1 MLFSLGAPL
10 TLRTF
15 SLGLSLVAATLLLSF
30 TLALS
35 QVRAFPRA
43 EAGMQPSNAS
53 PGPILIRIF
62 KRESELELWLRDG
75 DRFQLYATYP
85 ICFWSGK
92 LGPKER
98 EGDRQAPEGFYSV
111 GLDQLRVMGR
121 HPRSFDIAFPN
132 AFDRALGRSGSYI
145 LVHGGCTSI
154 GCFAMTDPVM
164 EKIYQ
169 LGEEALR
176 QGQDQIP
183 VHIFPFHM
191 TEANLAP
198 YAGSKWHGFWQD
210 LKVGYDAFEASRLAP
225 NIAVCRGDYVIGP
238 AQSPGDPSTVNV
250 ASDAC
255 APERPLVAPSSR
267 PPHLL
272 ANRQMAISRSVP
284 AKTHLAVRRGPIAFL
299 GRPTRISALAH
310 SRRRMR

>member
-1 MLFSLGAPL
+1 M
-10 TLRTF
+10 
-15 SLGLSLVAATLLLSF
+15 LLLSF
-30 TLALS
+30 TFALS
-35 QVRAFPRA
+35 QVRASPHA
-43 EAGMQPSNAS
+43 EAGMQPSDAS
-53 PGPILIRIF
+53 SGPILIRIF
-62 KRESELELWLRDG
+62 KRESELELWMRDG

-111 GLDQLRVMGR
+111 GLEQLRVTGR
-121 HPRSFDIAFPN
+121 HPRSFDIAYPN

-169 LGEEALR
+169 LGEKGLR
-176 QGQDQIP
+176 RGQDQIP

-191 TEANLAP
+191 TEENLAP

-225 NIAVCRGDYVIGP
+225 NIGVCHGNYMIGP
-238 AQSPGDPSTVNV
+238 AQSPGDPSTINV

-255 APERPLVAPSSR
+255 APERPLVAASSR
-267 PPHLL
+267 PRHMLVK
-272 ANRQMAISRSVP
+272 RRMASSHIAP
-284 AKTHLAVRRGPIAFL
+284 AKRTHLAVRRGPIAFL